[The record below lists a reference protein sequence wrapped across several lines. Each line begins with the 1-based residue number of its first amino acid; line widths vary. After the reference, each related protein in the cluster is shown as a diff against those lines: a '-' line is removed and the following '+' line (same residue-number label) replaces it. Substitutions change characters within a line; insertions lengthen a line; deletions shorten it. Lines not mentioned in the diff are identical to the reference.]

1 MTLADAVVDASAAV
15 RGLTIEG
22 EAGELLARI
31 ADGAS
36 VGHAPALIVAEV
48 SNALA
53 LAARTEQRSLD
64 EALRMVERLVSSP
77 LRLHPLAPLAP
88 SAIELAATSLLSAY
102 DSFYAVLAAALDLPL
117 VTADRR
123 LAEAVP
129 GSVLVS

>member
-1 MTLADAVVDASAAV
+1 VTLADAVVDASAAV

-22 EAGELLARI
+22 EAAELLARI